1 MSTSAPPRV
10 ETAEPIGSDVAP
22 KAESAGA
29 AESAGTPDQAL
40 VPAPQT
46 LDPELLIP
54 THSLAARLPVE
65 MDVAIPLRGFRV
77 RNLLALDPGT
87 VVESQWGH
95 GEDVPLA
102 ARDVQLAWSEF
113 EVADRHL
120 AVRLTRLV

>member
-1 MSTSAPPRV
+1 MSTSAPPHV
-10 ETAEPIGSDVAP
+10 ETSEPLGSNVAP
-22 KAESAGA
+22 KTEPARA
-29 AESAGTPDQAL
+29 AEPVETTDQAL
-40 VPAPQT
+40 VPASPT

-54 THSLAARLPVE
+54 PHSLAARLPVE

-95 GEDVPLA
+95 GEDVPLG

-113 EVADRHL
+113 EVADTHL